1 MTRPSMV
8 DRDRSYRPTLD
19 AVARDID
26 PEIARLELASMD
38 VQIDDLTFERETYLS
53 SVAHGA

>member
-1 MTRPSMV
+1 MV

-26 PEIARLELASMD
+26 PEIAWLGLASMD
-38 VQIDDLTFERETYLS
+38 VQIGDLTSERETHLS